1 MKLKS
6 TYRFS
11 ESLKESVFALVVSAP
26 IPSGEATMGVSTE
39 PLELLLFEE
48 QEITPNIEIINVN
61 MKTYFMIISTLYPFS
76 SYPFA
81 SYHAL

>member
-1 MKLKS
+1 MLIS
-6 TYRFS
+6 THRFN

-26 IPSGEATMGVSTE
+26 IPSGEATVGVSTDL
-39 PLELLLFEE
+39 LELLFEE

-61 MKTYFMIISTLYPFS
+61 MKTYFMIISTLCLFS

>member
-1 MKLKS
+1 MKL
-6 TYRFS
+6 TVTHRFS

-39 PLELLLFEE
+39 PLELLFEE

-61 MKTYFMIISTLYPFS
+61 MKTYFIIISTLYPFS